1 MTKIESKTEIPILED
16 STAGWKPIAV
26 IDIGTSLI
34 RMVIAE
40 VSPTGDIRRLE
51 DLSRA
56 VSLGKDSFT
65 RRMLRKQTIEEC
77 VQVLKSYRS
86 VMEQYQI
93 RSSDQ
98 IRAVATSAVREAI
111 NKLSFLDRIYIA
123 TGIEV
128 QILDEAEVNRITYLG
143 VQPRLAKE
151 PALKEA
157 NICLIEIG
165 GGSTELLLIN
175 GKDVLYSNTF
185 RLGSLRL
192 REMLESA
199 VSTGSSSSRSLLKP
213 HIAKSIEKMLEE
225 TSDYSGLQ
233 MVALGGDMRFA
244 AHQLYPEWDRES
256 LAPLSARELGDFAE
270 KILGM
275 SEDKLVRKYHLTL
288 NDAETVGIALLAY
301 SELARVFSVR
311 NVYVSSLNMRDGLLM
326 EMAGQG
332 VWSRA
337 FEDQVIRSAI
347 DVGHKFNFD
356 EKHGRHVA
364 NLSRMLF
371 QELVRQHQLDAH
383 YETLLYVAALLH
395 EIGLFIG
402 HRGYHKHS
410 MYLIQNATI
419 FGISEK
425 NLELISMIVRYHR
438 RASPKP
444 SHTGFASL
452 GRESRVIILKLAAI
466 LRVAVALDQSYSQRI
481 QSFST
486 RMLENRF
493 EINVRNVEE
502 LSLEQIALKQNN
514 QMFEEIYGVPVL
526 LRRDTTSG

>member
-1 MTKIESKTEIPILED
+1 MTKSESATEIPVLD
-16 STAGWKPIAV
+16 DHGATWRPVAV

-40 VSPTGDIRRLE
+40 ISSHGEIHRLE

-56 VSLGKDSFT
+56 VNLGKDSFT
-65 RRMLRKQTIEEC
+65 RRSIRKQTIEEC
-77 VQVLKSYRS
+77 VQVFKSFRS
-86 VMEQYQI
+86 LMEQYQI
-93 RSSDQ
+93 KSADQ

-111 NKLSFLDRIYIA
+111 NKLAFLDRIYIA
-123 TGIEV
+123 TGIEI

-143 VQPRLAKE
+143 VQPRLAEE
-151 PALKEA
+151 PSLKDA
-157 NICLIEIG
+157 NICLAEIG

-199 VSTGSSSSRSLLKP
+199 GSSASSSSRSLLKP
-213 HIAKSIEKMLEE
+213 HITQSIERMLDE
-225 TSDYSGLQ
+225 TSDFSGLQ
-233 MVALGGDMRFA
+233 MVSLGGDMRFV
-244 AHQLYPEWDRES
+244 AHQLNPEWDRET
-256 LAPLSARELGDFAE
+256 LACLSAKDLADFAE
-270 KILGM
+270 KILSM

-288 NDAETVGIALLAY
+288 NDAETLGIALMAY
-301 SELARVFSVR
+301 TELAKAFKVR
-311 NVYVSSLNMRDGLLM
+311 TVYVSSLNMRDGLLL
-326 EMAGQG
+326 EMTSQG
-332 VWSRA
+332 TWSSA

-356 EKHGRHVA
+356 EKHSKHVA
-364 NLSRMLF
+364 NLSRLLF
-371 QELVRQHQLDAH
+371 RELVNQHQLDPH
-383 YETLLYVAALLH
+383 YESLLYVAALLH

-402 HRGYHKHS
+402 TRGYHKHS
-410 MYLIQNATI
+410 MYLIQHATV

-425 NLELISMIVRYHR
+425 NLELIAMIVRYHR

-444 SHTGFASL
+444 SHVGFASL
-452 GRESRVIILKLAAI
+452 NRDARVIISKLAAI

-481 QSFST
+481 QSFT
-486 RMLENRF
+486 TKMTDNRF
-493 EINVRNVEE
+493 EINVRNVED

-514 QMFEEIYGVPVL
+514 LMFEEIYGVPVL
-526 LRRDTTSG
+526 LRRDTTST